1 MGSQTLRDQ
10 LVEKGFVSKER
21 AHKLAR
27 EKQAKK
33 REKRKREK
41 LASVISKWRGWVVL
55 SWANNNLPKDF
66 RDFCSCCGK
75 RLPEDKAKCSSLPET
90 LKWALALRLGERDA
104 AALRVCPF
112 CADRRKDS
120 STKTRQGRE
129 EKP

>member
-1 MGSQTLRDQ
+1 MGPQTLRDQ
-10 LVEKGFVSKER
+10 LVQKGFVSKER
-21 AHKLAR
+21 AHKLIR

-75 RLPEDKAKCSSLPET
+75 RLPEDRAKCPSLPET
-90 LKWALALRLGERDA
+90 LKWALTSRFGEKDA
-104 AALRVCPF
+104 AALRVCPW
-112 CADRRKDS
+112 CGPRGED
-120 STKTRQGRE
+120 STK
-129 EKP
+129 KAK